1 MRYVNI
7 WNFCLTCFKAKID
20 FMKELMLLC
29 LSQIL
34 RDDAIGCNGF
44 SSGAYIEIS
53 KTFGIEGYVGLSLF
67 LQN

>member
-1 MRYVNI
+1 
-7 WNFCLTCFKAKID
+7 
-20 FMKELMLLC
+20 MKELMLLC

-44 SSGAYIEIS
+44 SSDAYIEIS